1 MIHKRFSCTRVGVRM
16 FAFVITL
23 PVQKFALML
32 AIHVF
37 NNCDHDATH
46 ACS

>member
-1 MIHKRFSCTRVGVRM
+1 MIQKISCTRVGVRM
-16 FAFVITL
+16 FAFVIML